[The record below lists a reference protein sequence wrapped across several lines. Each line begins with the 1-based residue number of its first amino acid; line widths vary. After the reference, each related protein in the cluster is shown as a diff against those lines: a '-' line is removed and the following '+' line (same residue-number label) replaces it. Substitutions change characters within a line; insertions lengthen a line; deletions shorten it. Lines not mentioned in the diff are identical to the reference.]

1 MRKNLGCARGVL
13 LLSLLAAA
21 AAFGAEQQGPGASLL
36 RLIKHPPLSWP
47 ISLVDIMRASVE
59 IPAEGI
65 WAAEGNQNMTDEDWA
80 LADEDAV
87 NLIVA
92 SAVIAHPGTGKN
104 DAVWTKAKDWQ
115 GWATDLGKSAAAI
128 REAVRQRDPQAMAI
142 SGDRLGQVC
151 EACHTKYRP
160 QTPSDGFE
168 RYPFYPKR
176 DLVR

>member
-1 MRKNLGCARGVL
+1 MRKRLGCARGAL
-13 LLSLLAAA
+13 LLSLVAA

-36 RLIKHPPLSWP
+36 RLIKHPPLTWP

-59 IPAEGI
+59 IPADGI
-65 WAAEGNQNMTDEDWA
+65 WAVEGNEKMTDEDWA
-80 LADEDAV
+80 LADQDAV

-104 DAVWTKAKDWQ
+104 DAAWTKAKDWQ
-115 GWATDLGKSAAAI
+115 GWATDLGNSAAAI
-128 REAVRQRDPQAMAI
+128 REAVRQKDTKALAL

-160 QTPSDGFE
+160 QTPTDGVE